1 MIKPYD
7 EDPAGKKEQVRVMF
21 DAIARRYDLLNRVLS
36 LGIDR
41 RWRARLVGGVR
52 RQRPATVLDVA
63 TGTGDLAIAVGR
75 ALPTAAVTGVDL
87 SPGMLRIGRE
97 KVAARFPG
105 REFPMVEGDAERL
118 PFDEGR
124 FEAVTCGFGV
134 RNFEDIP
141 GGIAGLFRALKPGG
155 RLYVLEFG
163 MPKHKI
169 FGALYRFYFH
179 RVLPRLGGLISR
191 DAKAYAYLPESVEEF
206 PYGEAFARMLAE
218 GGFAECRIEHLFG
231 GVAQI
236 YSATRPAG
244 AGDTAEGCV

>member
-7 EDPAGKKEQVRVMF
+7 EDLAGKKEQVRVMF
-21 DAIARRYDLLNRVLS
+21 DAIARRYDLLNWVLS

-134 RNFEDIP
+134 RNFENLTR
-141 GGIAGLFRALKPGG
+141 GLSEMYRVLVPQG
-155 RLYVLEFG
+155 RVYILEFS
-163 MPKHKI
+163 MPSRHNAL
-169 FGALYRFYFH
+169 GWLYRFYF
-179 RVLPRLGGLISR
+179 RRILPAVGRLVSR
-191 DAKAYAYLPESVEEF
+191 DARAYSYLPESVGEF
-206 PYGEAFARMLAE
+206 PYGEPFCRLLTEAGFVRPQKRRLT
-218 GGFAECRIEHLFG
+218 GGIAM
-231 GVAQI
+231 I
-236 YSATRPAG
+236 Y
-244 AGDTAEGCV
+244 TAEKP